1 MNGKSNRKEQVRKV
15 VSAVLEIEA
24 RTQAGNPSAA
34 SAASRRLQEGATEKA
49 KKTKGKAS
57 GERWTSP
64 AGHNFSD
71 ELLSCTENLRREMN
85 YVFSCPVSPMVPSM
99 VSSGLDHREH
109 LKTIFR
115 LDSIQ
120 QALIKRLPYGWPP
133 EIHGRSKWNKIVYS
147 WSLTLRSLQ
156 PT

>member
-1 MNGKSNRKEQVRKV
+1 MGKAIGKNRSGRLCLRCWRQKQGLRQGTPVQHQQRPE
-15 VSAVLEIEA
+15 
-24 RTQAGNPSAA
+24 GY
-34 SAASRRLQEGATEKA
+34 RRGATEKA